1 MGIPFDAATLRSTQL
16 AMIASGG
23 PVAQCENSG
32 WSGGR
37 LTPFSRRLTGRTTLD
52 REAGEGQDY
61 FKYDNTEDGLGVVF
75 IFSLK
80 YGCYG
85 GQR

>member
-1 MGIPFDAATLRSTQL
+1 M
-16 AMIASGG
+16 
-23 PVAQCENSG
+23 
-32 WSGGR
+32 
-37 LTPFSRRLTGRTTLD
+37 TPFSRRLTVRTTLD
-52 REAGEGQDY
+52 RETGEGQDN

-75 IFSLK
+75 NFSLK